1 MKRAATVTDADRVL
15 TDLDEHVTLRVSD
28 GRITVQITAAGFG
41 QPPAA
46 LAKLVVELAGTLP
59 RPGAEADGNLAAG
72 IDAVTGLRQAAATGG
87 YEDFA
92 AAVRGRLGIEAPRD
106 TLSRD
111 PEFDRAIA
119 NRLDG
124 VLNAMRAAQTARAEP
139 AREVLTA
146 EIFTD
151 EGDCSV
157 TSSSERAVAGVWIGP
172 AARDRGIDGLGE
184 ALTGLIARARD
195 EVRRLA
201 EDRARAG
208 LPDQVAATID
218 NAGEDAARAGEA
230 TGRILDGISKANE
243 ALQRKAGRA

>member
-1 MKRAATVTDADRVL
+1 MNDADRVL
-15 TDLDEHVTLRVSD
+15 TDLDEHVTLRVLD
-28 GRITVQITAAGFG
+28 GRITVQITTTGFA
-41 QPPAA
+41 QPPAT

-59 RPGAEADGNLAAG
+59 RPGAESDANLAAG
-72 IDAVTGLRQAAATGG
+72 IDAVTGLQQAAATGG

-146 EIFTD
+146 EVFTD
-151 EGDCSV
+151 EGDCSA

-172 AARDRGIDGLGE
+172 DARNRGIDGLGE

-201 EDRARAG
+201 EDRAHAG
-208 LPDQVAATID
+208 LPAEVAATID

-230 TGRILDGISKANE
+230 TGRILDGIAKANE
-243 ALQRKAGRA
+243 TLQRKAGRP